1 MKCLFKNLG
10 QKSNVRKCPSVCL
23 EIWVFFTHLLVW
35 QLCPSPYT
43 FLTRQSHFRQLSQKS
58 FEQRKEMTFDC
69 GLANVR
75 AVVVRG

>member
-1 MKCLFKNLG
+1 MKCLFKSLG

-23 EIWVFFTHLLVW
+23 ETSFFYTLVW

-43 FLTRQSHFRQLSQKS
+43 FLARQSHFRQLSQKS

-69 GLANVR
+69 GLANIR
-75 AVVVRG
+75 AAVFRS